1 MRDVLEAARTALRRV
16 KWLRDPMVVQA
27 LRSAA
32 AASIAYV
39 IAVRLSPDK
48 SAAPLTAPLT
58 ALLVVQVTLYATLK
72 MSFRRVNAVV
82 AGVLVA
88 IAFSQL
94 VGLSWWSLGLIIV
107 AALGVGHLV
116 RAEEFTAEVAISAML
131 VLGVTSHGS
140 LAWARVVET
149 LIGAIVGLV
158 FNLILAPPVWVEQAG
173 ESVVGLARQVRQLL
187 LRMGEEAAGSTPFHE
202 AAARLHEARRLDH
215 DIGEVD
221 EDLRQAEDSLR
232 FNPRVREGL
241 LHRVVLRTGL
251 DTLEI
256 CTVVMR
262 VLARSFTDLAKER
275 EPEPLF
281 APETGAA
288 IQQLL
293 SEIADA
299 VVSFSVLVTSSVSEN
314 AESAEER
321 LSTEL
326 RQAASTRD
334 RLADLLLDE
343 VRRDSRQWQ
352 LRGAVLAEVNRI
364 IDEMDTEH
372 RSRRLLEELD
382 RHTREQRER
391 MPRLTRLRDRAR
403 AGLRRRNRGTT
414 ARRSSRTA
422 NSARPTKARERRMR
436 GRSDDRHQCAD
447 RREPAVT
454 AGRCDGPLHTHPAAA
469 GDGHAS
475 AAARAR
481 GVPGPPGL
489 RLRRPRA
496 RRVAGARRRDAA
508 GVPA

>member
-1 MRDVLEAARTALRRV
+1 MRDVRAAAGSALRRV

-27 LRSAA
+27 LRSAS

-39 IAVRLSPDK
+39 IAVRLTPDK

-72 MSFRRVNAVV
+72 MSIRRVNAVV

-94 VGLSWWSLGLIIV
+94 VGLSWWSLALLIV

-116 RAEEFTAEVAISAML
+116 RAHEFVAEVAISAML

-149 LIGAIVGLV
+149 LIGAIVGLT
-158 FNLILAPPVWVEQAG
+158 FNLVLAPPVWVEQAG
-173 ESVVGLARQVRQLL
+173 ESIVGLARQVRRLM
-187 LRMGEEAAGSTPFHE
+187 LRMGEEAADSTPFHE

-262 VLARSFTDLAKER
+262 VLARTFTDLAKER

-281 APETGAA
+281 PPETGAT

-299 VVSFSVLVTSSVSEN
+299 VVSFSVLVTTSASDD

-321 LSTEL
+321 LSSEL
-326 RQAASTRD
+326 RQAAATRD
-334 RLADLLLDE
+334 RLAVLLLEE
-343 VRRDSRQWQ
+343 VRRDERQWQ
-352 LRGAVLAEVNRI
+352 LRGAVLAEVDRI

-382 RHTREQRER
+382 HHTREQRER
-391 MPRLTRLRDRAR
+391 MPRLTRLWDRMR
-403 AGLRRRNRGTT
+403 ALRRKRNRGRA
-414 ARRSSRTA
+414 ARRS
-422 NSARPTKARERRMR
+422 
-436 GRSDDRHQCAD
+436 H
-447 RREPAVT
+447 
-454 AGRCDGPLHTHPAAA
+454 
-469 GDGHAS
+469 
-475 AAARAR
+475 
-481 GVPGPPGL
+481 
-489 RLRRPRA
+489 
-496 RRVAGARRRDAA
+496 
-508 GVPA
+508 

>member
-39 IAVRLSPDK
+39 IAVRLTPDK

-94 VGLSWWSLGLIIV
+94 VGLSWWSLGLIIL

-158 FNLILAPPVWVEQAG
+158 FNLVLAPPVWVEQAG
-173 ESVVGLARQVRQLL
+173 ESVVGLARQVRQLM

-262 VLARSFTDLAKER
+262 VLARSLTDLAKER

-281 APETGAA
+281 APETGATV
-288 IQQLL
+288 QQLL

-299 VVSFSVLVTSSVSEN
+299 VVSFSVLVTSNASEN

-321 LSTEL
+321 LSAEL
-326 RQAASTRD
+326 RQAAATRD
-334 RLADLLLDE
+334 RLADLLLEE
-343 VRRDSRQWQ
+343 VRRDERQWE

-391 MPRLTRLRDRAR
+391 MPRLTRLRDRVR
-403 AGLRRRNRGTT
+403 GVLRGRNRGTA
-414 ARRSSRTA
+414 ARRS
-422 NSARPTKARERRMR
+422 P
-436 GRSDDRHQCAD
+436 
-447 RREPAVT
+447 
-454 AGRCDGPLHTHPAAA
+454 
-469 GDGHAS
+469 
-475 AAARAR
+475 
-481 GVPGPPGL
+481 
-489 RLRRPRA
+489 
-496 RRVAGARRRDAA
+496 
-508 GVPA
+508 

>member
-1 MRDVLEAARTALRRV
+1 MRDVRAAAASALRRV
-16 KWLRDPMVVQA
+16 KWLRDPVVVQA

-32 AASIAYV
+32 AASIAFV
-39 IAVRLSPDK
+39 IAVRLTPDK

-94 VGLSWWSLGLIIV
+94 VGLSWWSLALIIV

-149 LIGAIVGLV
+149 LIGAIVGLA
-158 FNLILAPPVWVEQAG
+158 FNLVLAPPVWVEQAG

-232 FNPRVREGL
+232 LNPRVREGL

-288 IQQLL
+288 VQQLL

-299 VVSFSVLVTSSVSEN
+299 VVSFSVLVTSNASEN

-321 LSTEL
+321 LTAEL
-326 RQAASTRD
+326 RQAAATRD
-334 RLADLLLDE
+334 RLADLLLEE
-343 VRRDSRQWQ
+343 VRRDAGQWQ

-391 MPRLTRLRDRAR
+391 MPRLTRLRDRVR
-403 AGLRRRNRGTT
+403 AGLRRLRGLGRRNRGTT
-414 ARRSSRTA
+414 ARRSS
-422 NSARPTKARERRMR
+422 
-436 GRSDDRHQCAD
+436 
-447 RREPAVT
+447 
-454 AGRCDGPLHTHPAAA
+454 
-469 GDGHAS
+469 
-475 AAARAR
+475 
-481 GVPGPPGL
+481 
-489 RLRRPRA
+489 
-496 RRVAGARRRDAA
+496 
-508 GVPA
+508 

>member
-1 MRDVLEAARTALRRV
+1 MRDVREAVGSTLRRV

-39 IAVRLSPDK
+39 IAVRLTPDK

-72 MSFRRVNAVV
+72 MSIRRVNAVV

-94 VGLSWWSLGLIIV
+94 VGLSWWSLALLIV

-116 RAEEFTAEVAISAML
+116 RAHEFTAEVAISAML

-173 ESVVGLARQVRQLL
+173 ESIVGLARQVRQLM
-187 LRMGEEAAGSTPFHE
+187 LRMGEEAADSTPFHE

-262 VLARSFTDLAKER
+262 VLARTFTDLAKER

-281 APETGAA
+281 PPETGAT

-299 VVSFSVLVTSSVSEN
+299 VVSFSVLVTTSASDD

-326 RQAASTRD
+326 RQAAATRD
-334 RLADLLLDE
+334 RLAVLLLEE
-343 VRRDSRQWQ
+343 VRRDERQWQ

-382 RHTREQRER
+382 HHTREQRER
-391 MPRLTRLRDRAR
+391 MPRLTRLWDRVR
-403 AGLRRRNRGTT
+403 ALWRKRNRGRA
-414 ARRSSRTA
+414 ARRS
-422 NSARPTKARERRMR
+422 
-436 GRSDDRHQCAD
+436 H
-447 RREPAVT
+447 
-454 AGRCDGPLHTHPAAA
+454 
-469 GDGHAS
+469 
-475 AAARAR
+475 
-481 GVPGPPGL
+481 
-489 RLRRPRA
+489 
-496 RRVAGARRRDAA
+496 
-508 GVPA
+508 